1 MNIRVLTLLLLVLA
15 TTTACVTVVPPQ
27 EKEPIPF
34 LEKPKVFH
42 AGFEGSK

>member
-1 MNIRVLTLLLLVLA
+1 MKIKALTLLLLVLA
-15 TTTACVTVVPPQ
+15 TTTTACVTVVPPQ

-42 AGFEGSK
+42 AGYQGK